1 MDALTYLIETPVF
14 LSFFLFL
21 FLFIFKERI
30 SISISISCV
39 MLNVILTHQNILY
52 LFYHSI

>member
-39 MLNVILTHQNILY
+39 MLKVILTHQNILY